1 MRVFN
6 FNHFSQDL
14 FIFSADDYDKLEFGT
29 AELVVLISGPVV
41 FVSLI
46 FMIGFFAYYQY
57 QHRRPRGYMAPE
69 ISGGEVVPFVQ
80 PGSESL
86 REMMFDY
93 SGSGS
98 GMFYFYLVQYY
109 QLPVESLDLR
119 SMSGNLST

>member
-1 MRVFN
+1 M
-6 FNHFSQDL
+6 
-14 FIFSADDYDKLEFGT
+14 FSADDYDKLEFGT

-98 GMFYFYLVQYY
+98 GMFDMLGSYGNCFRNGSAETFYFETYKCIK
-109 QLPVESLDLR
+109 
-119 SMSGNLST
+119 N